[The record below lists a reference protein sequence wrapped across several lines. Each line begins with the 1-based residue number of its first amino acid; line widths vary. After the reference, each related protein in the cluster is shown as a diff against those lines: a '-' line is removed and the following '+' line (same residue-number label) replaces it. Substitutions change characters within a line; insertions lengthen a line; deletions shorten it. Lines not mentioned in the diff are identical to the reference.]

1 MAFTLREMTKITN
14 KRIADKAAEEITSSY
29 QSLSNL
35 KKDLSKLHSSEIKE
49 LRKLVSNIKK
59 LFKRGDAPKKEL
71 EGIRKIYKKKY
82 REHLEKINRI
92 FKL

>member
-1 MAFTLREMTKITN
+1 MTEKKNTKI
-14 KRIADKAAEEITSSY
+14 AEKAAENITVSY

-35 KKDLSKLHSSEIKE
+35 NKDLSKLHSSEIKE

-71 EGIRKIYKKKY
+71 EGIRKIYNKKY
-82 REHLEKINRI
+82 REHLQKMNKV

>member
-1 MAFTLREMTKITN
+1 MIEKKNT
-14 KRIADKAAEEITSSY
+14 RISDKAAEEITNSY
-29 QSLSNL
+29 HSLSNL
-35 KKDLSKLHSSEIKE
+35 KKDLFKLHSSEIKE
-49 LRKLVSNIKK
+49 LKKLVSNIKK

-71 EGIRKIYKKKY
+71 EGIRKIYNKKY

>member
-1 MAFTLREMTKITN
+1 MTEKKNTKI
-14 KRIADKAAEEITSSY
+14 AEKAAENITVSY
-29 QSLSNL
+29 KSLSNL
-35 KKDLSKLHSSEIKE
+35 NKDLSKLHSSEIKE

-71 EGIRKIYKKKY
+71 EGIRKIYNKKY

>member
-1 MAFTLREMTKITN
+1 MTEKKSTKI
-14 KRIADKAAEEITSSY
+14 AEKAAENITTSY

-35 KKDLSKLHSSEIKE
+35 NKDLSKLHSSEIKE

-71 EGIRKIYKKKY
+71 EGIRKIYDKKY
-82 REHLEKINRI
+82 REHLQKINKV
-92 FKL
+92 FK

>member
-1 MAFTLREMTKITN
+1 MTEKKNTKI
-14 KRIADKAAEEITSSY
+14 AEKAAENITTSY

-35 KKDLSKLHSSEIKE
+35 NKDLSKLHSSEIKE

-71 EGIRKIYKKKY
+71 EGIRKIYNKKY
-82 REHLEKINRI
+82 REHLEKINSI

>member
-1 MAFTLREMTKITN
+1 MDKRKTKI
-14 KRIADKAAEEITSSY
+14 IAEKAAEEITSSY
-29 QSLSNL
+29 NSLSNI

-49 LRKLVSNIKK
+49 LKKLVSNIKK

-71 EGIRKIYKKKY
+71 EGIRKIYNKKY
-82 REHLEKINRI
+82 KEHLQKINKV

>member
-1 MAFTLREMTKITN
+1 MTEKKSTKI
-14 KRIADKAAEEITSSY
+14 AEKAAENITTSY

-49 LRKLVSNIKK
+49 LKKLVLNIKK

-71 EGIRKIYKKKY
+71 EGIRKIYNKKY
-82 REHLEKINRI
+82 REHLQKINKV
-92 FKL
+92 FK

>member
-1 MAFTLREMTKITN
+1 MIEKKNTKI
-14 KRIADKAAEEITSSY
+14 AEKAAENITVSY

-35 KKDLSKLHSSEIKE
+35 NKDLSKLHSSEIKE

-71 EGIRKIYKKKY
+71 EGIRKIYNKKY
-82 REHLEKINRI
+82 KEHLQKINKI

>member
-1 MAFTLREMTKITN
+1 MAFKLREMTKIRN

-49 LRKLVSNIKK
+49 LKKLVSNIKK

-71 EGIRKIYKKKY
+71 EGIRKIYNKKY
-82 REHLEKINRI
+82 REHLEKINKV
-92 FKL
+92 FKV

>member
-1 MAFTLREMTKITN
+1 MTEKKNT
-14 KRIADKAAEEITSSY
+14 RIADKAAEEITSSY
-29 QSLSNL
+29 HSLSYL

-49 LRKLVSNIKK
+49 LKKLVSNIKK

-71 EGIRKIYKKKY
+71 EGIRKIYNKKY
-82 REHLEKINRI
+82 KEHLQKINKV

>member
-1 MAFTLREMTKITN
+1 MTEKKNT
-14 KRIADKAAEEITSSY
+14 RIADKAAEEITSSY
-29 QSLSNL
+29 HSLSYL

-49 LRKLVSNIKK
+49 LKKLVSNIKK

-71 EGIRKIYKKKY
+71 EGIRKIYNKKY
-82 REHLEKINRI
+82 REHLEKINSI

>member
-1 MAFTLREMTKITN
+1 MTEKKNTKI
-14 KRIADKAAEEITSSY
+14 AEKAAENITVSY
-29 QSLSNL
+29 KSLSNL
-35 KKDLSKLHSSEIKE
+35 NKDLSKLHSSEIKE

-71 EGIRKIYKKKY
+71 EGIRKIYNKKY
-82 REHLEKINRI
+82 REHLEKMNSI

>member
-1 MAFTLREMTKITN
+1 MTEKRNT
-14 KRIADKAAEEITSSY
+14 RIAEKAAENITSSY
-29 QSLSNL
+29 HSLSYL

-49 LRKLVSNIKK
+49 LKKLVSNIKK

-71 EGIRKIYKKKY
+71 EGIRKIYDKKY
-82 REHLEKINRI
+82 KEHLQKINKV

>member
-1 MAFTLREMTKITN
+1 MTEKKNTKI
-14 KRIADKAAEEITSSY
+14 AEKAAENITVSY

-35 KKDLSKLHSSEIKE
+35 NKDLSKLHSSEIKE

-71 EGIRKIYKKKY
+71 EGIRKIYNKKY
-82 REHLEKINRI
+82 REHIEKINSI

>member
-1 MAFTLREMTKITN
+1 MTEKKNTKI
-14 KRIADKAAEEITSSY
+14 AEKAAENITVSY

-35 KKDLSKLHSSEIKE
+35 NKDLSKLHSSEIKE

-71 EGIRKIYKKKY
+71 EGIRKIYNKKY
-82 REHLEKINRI
+82 REHLEKINSI

>member
-1 MAFTLREMTKITN
+1 MTEKKN
-14 KRIADKAAEEITSSY
+14 SRIAEKAAGEITSSY
-29 QSLSNL
+29 HSLYKL

-71 EGIRKIYKKKY
+71 EGIRKIYNKKY

>member
-1 MAFTLREMTKITN
+1 MTEKKNTKI
-14 KRIADKAAEEITSSY
+14 AEKAAENITTSY

-49 LRKLVSNIKK
+49 LKKLVSNIKK

-71 EGIRKIYKKKY
+71 EGIRKIYNKKY
-82 REHLEKINRI
+82 REHLEKINSI

>member
-1 MAFTLREMTKITN
+1 MTEKKNTKI
-14 KRIADKAAEEITSSY
+14 AEKAAGNITVSY
-29 QSLSNL
+29 KSLSNL
-35 KKDLSKLHSSEIKE
+35 NKNLSKLHSSEIKE

-71 EGIRKIYKKKY
+71 EGIRKIYNKKY
-82 REHLEKINRI
+82 KEHLQKINKV

>member
-1 MAFTLREMTKITN
+1 MTEKKNTKI
-14 KRIADKAAEEITSSY
+14 AEKAAENITSSY
-29 QSLSNL
+29 HSLSNL

-49 LRKLVSNIKK
+49 LKKLVSNIKK

-71 EGIRKIYKKKY
+71 EGIRKIYNKKY
-82 REHLEKINRI
+82 SEHLQKINRV

>member
-1 MAFTLREMTKITN
+1 MTEKKNTKI
-14 KRIADKAAEEITSSY
+14 AEKAAENITVSY

-35 KKDLSKLHSSEIKE
+35 NKDLSKLHSSEIKE

-71 EGIRKIYKKKY
+71 EGIRKIYDKKY
-82 REHLEKINRI
+82 KEHLQKINKV

>member
-1 MAFTLREMTKITN
+1 MTEKKNTKI
-14 KRIADKAAEEITSSY
+14 AEKAAENITVSY
-29 QSLSNL
+29 KSLSNL
-35 KKDLSKLHSSEIKE
+35 NKDLSKLHSSEIKE

-71 EGIRKIYKKKY
+71 EGIRKIYNKKY
-82 REHLEKINRI
+82 REQLEKINKV

>member
-1 MAFTLREMTKITN
+1 MNPQAN
-14 KRIADKAAEEITSSY
+14 KRQNTRIAEKAAEEITSSY

-35 KKDLSKLHSSEIKE
+35 KRDLSKLHTSEIKE
-49 LRKLVSNIKK
+49 LKKLVSNIKK

-71 EGIRKIYKKKY
+71 EGIRKIYNKKY
-82 REHLEKINRI
+82 REHLEKINSI

>member
-1 MAFTLREMTKITN
+1 MTEKKNTKI
-14 KRIADKAAEEITSSY
+14 AEKAAENITVSY
-29 QSLSNL
+29 KSLSNL
-35 KKDLSKLHSSEIKE
+35 NKDLSKLHSSEIKE

-71 EGIRKIYKKKY
+71 EGIRKIYNKKY
-82 REHLEKINRI
+82 KEHLQKINKV

>member
-1 MAFTLREMTKITN
+1 MTEKKNTKI
-14 KRIADKAAEEITSSY
+14 AEKAAENITVSY

-35 KKDLSKLHSSEIKE
+35 NKDLSKLHSSEIKE

-71 EGIRKIYKKKY
+71 EGIRKIYNKKY
-82 REHLEKINRI
+82 KEHLQKINKI

>member
-1 MAFTLREMTKITN
+1 MAFTLREMTKIRN

-49 LRKLVSNIKK
+49 LKKLVLNIKK

-71 EGIRKIYKKKY
+71 EGIRKIYNKKY
-82 REHLEKINRI
+82 REHLEKINKV
-92 FKL
+92 FKV

>member
-1 MAFTLREMTKITN
+1 MTEKKNTKI
-14 KRIADKAAEEITSSY
+14 AEKAAENITTSY

-59 LFKRGDAPKKEL
+59 LFKLGDAPKKEL
-71 EGIRKIYKKKY
+71 EGIRKIYNKKY
-82 REHLEKINRI
+82 REHLEKINSI

>member
-1 MAFTLREMTKITN
+1 MNLQAN
-14 KRIADKAAEEITSSY
+14 KKQNTRIAEKAAEEITSSY

-35 KKDLSKLHSSEIKE
+35 KRDLSKLHTSEIKE
-49 LRKLVSNIKK
+49 LKKLVSNIKK

-71 EGIRKIYKKKY
+71 EGIRKIYDKKY
-82 REHLEKINRI
+82 KKHLQKINKV